1 MLTTLDKDMR
11 IVNPQL
17 LAILLLI
24 LLELVK
30 LCVLESIISKCVF
43 KDVLRDLQLSQ
54 KCFHCQVQIHSALLF
69 FVVSLKT
76 QQNKTKMKLNPIS
89 PNTLVYQCI
98 DHIFTWIA
106 IQTSKQSSFQNSVNC
121 LQTYL
126 SELPKELQN
135 LILKSAEKHLDQTY
149 TVRSLVV
156 IWLSCVDN
164 GTIKEISTP
173 RYLYNDEEGRKRIIN
188 KLDNCHHCEKVR
200 QISFL
205 MYSFYSH
212 LRSNVWKNKND
223 AEFILQGNFSF
234 CLQQA
239 IDFT

>member
-1 MLTTLDKDMR
+1 
-11 IVNPQL
+11 
-17 LAILLLI
+17 
-24 LLELVK
+24 
-30 LCVLESIISKCVF
+30 
-43 KDVLRDLQLSQ
+43 
-54 KCFHCQVQIHSALLF
+54 
-69 FVVSLKT
+69 
-76 QQNKTKMKLNPIS
+76 MKLNPIS

-98 DHIFTWIA
+98 DHIFSWIA
-106 IQTSKQSSFQNSVNC
+106 IQTSKQSSFQTSVNC

-135 LILKSAEKHLDQTY
+135 LILKCAEKHLDQTY

-164 GTIKEISTP
+164 GTNKEISTP
-173 RYLYNDEEGRKRIIN
+173 RYLYNDEEGRKRILN
-188 KLDNCHHCEKVR
+188 KLENCHHGEKIR

-223 AEFILQGNFSF
+223 AEFVLQGKYGYLVFDVFYNLFHENLQFEYVCFAENNF
-234 CLQQA
+234 
-239 IDFT
+239 TKNVGN